1 MRAASVVLVA
11 FAAFASCS
19 GDGSEAFCDAAQ
31 ALATFDHATADREQI
46 DQLVNDLIAA
56 APDEIEDSAE
66 TFGDGIQ
73 ALLSGD
79 FDKAADPKFRE
90 ASTEIQGY
98 TDDNCEARN
107 SE

>member
-1 MRAASVVLVA
+1 MRSASIILVA

-19 GDGSEAFCDAAQ
+19 SDGSEAFCDAAE
-31 ALATFDHATADREQI
+31 ALATFDHRTADREQI
-46 DQLVNDLIAA
+46 NGLVDDLTAA

-66 TFGDGIQ
+66 TFGEGIR
-73 ALLSGD
+73 ALMSGD

-90 ASTEIQGY
+90 ASTEIQRY
-98 TDDNCEARN
+98 TEDNCETTN